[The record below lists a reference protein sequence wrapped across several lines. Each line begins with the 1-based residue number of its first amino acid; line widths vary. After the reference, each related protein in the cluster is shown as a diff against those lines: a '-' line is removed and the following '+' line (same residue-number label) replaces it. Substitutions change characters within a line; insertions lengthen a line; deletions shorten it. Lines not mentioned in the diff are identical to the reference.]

1 MDIKPHQ
8 TPLAWVHLR
17 WMEDYRLERLVELY
31 RQEKLQDYLAQ
42 KVEWAEDQISRLLE
56 AGRTRWMVEEEVIG
70 ILLAPP
76 RDYEPQWP
84 RELMQMIPEIE
95 WSLKI

>member
-1 MDIKPHQ
+1 MNIKPYQ

-17 WMEDYRLERLVELY
+17 WMEDYRLEKLVELY
-31 RQEKLQDYLAQ
+31 RQKLLQEYLAKQ
-42 KVEWAEDQISRLLE
+42 VERAENQISLLLE
-56 AGRTRWMVEEEVIG
+56 AGRTRPMAEEKVIG

-84 RELMQMIPEIE
+84 RELSRMIPEIE